1 MPGPYLQDP
10 GDAGYGSGRRT
21 GPVSPQRAETPWD
34 DGSAG
39 FWRDD
44 RSSRGDGRPS
54 RRGAD
59 RGPAPEESS
68 WPGMLAGRSR
78 RGERG
83 ARGARAAGRGAR
95 DARDAQSGFDQ
106 GGDRG
111 GDRGGRF
118 SQTADDLRSRL
129 GVRGAAGS
137 RGAARGEGSRGAGT
151 RRAGSRGA
159 GPNGMGP
166 NGGGPNGAGA
176 DRAGA
181 DRAGRN
187 GRPDEGF
194 WDEPGGRRGTQANG
208 GRPRLAADGT
218 RAGGMRSRVSRDGAG
233 PARGLRRTAPGAA
246 AAYPGDYGDGPPAG
260 HRGRTALRELP
271 DELWAE
277 RDRTG
282 QGVRPGSAER
292 PGGRR
297 GGGRGGQGGGRG
309 GGGRG
314 SGGPDPRSRG
324 ERFKD
329 WLLHGSWWR
338 HWTLKKAVAVLG
350 IGAAVCFLLFV
361 AAFFI
366 IYSMTPIPTASD
378 LTAMQSSTVYY
389 SNGKQLGTF
398 DHTVNGQIVDRQ
410 LLSPNQIPPV
420 MTQAITA
427 AEDRQFYTEG
437 GVSLTGL
444 LRSAYED
451 AFGNGNL
458 QGGSTIT
465 MQYAKNYYNGVNTG
479 QNVSTK
485 LKEIFIATKLG
496 HERSKA
502 WVMTNYLNTVPF
514 GPTTYGVGAAAE
526 GYFNINLT
534 KPGAKLTVAQA
545 AMLAAMPNSPGFF
558 NPNPKAGDGYTA
570 LVARWHYVLAN
581 MVKDGNISQQVANAQ
596 QFPKLTPPASGN
608 GWTGYTG
615 YLMSMVEQQLEAPVA
630 DGGWGLTAE
639 QIDTGGYKITTTF
652 NLAKVN
658 ALARSVN
665 QEKAQM
671 RAAGLPFHLYD
682 RIGAV
687 LEDAKTGA
695 IVAIYGG
702 PGFGSKHCKATS
714 CQYNTAEIAE
724 PVGSSFK
731 PYVLSAAVKQNMNV
745 FTSKLNGFS
754 PIWIPTSSSTGSLTQ
769 VEQTLS
775 PTNPPAGIPP
785 SAAGG
790 TSNGMYYF
798 KFDEAAENSGKPL
811 PVNVAAA
818 ISSDP
823 AFEDLAHRDGIDAV
837 IDMASAFG
845 VGHNPFVQPCSV
857 AGSDQGNPAIT
868 IQDCNDLTGPI
879 NGLQSNFSPTKFSKR
894 AKLNGTPGSPAIA
907 LGENPLTP
915 IEQATTFATLANDGV
930 YNTPHVIKA
939 LQHGTATMPTHY
951 TRQPVLT
958 PQQAADVDW
967 ALSFDNNM
975 AGGTAEANVP
985 FRRGDVIGKTGT
997 LGSGANSS
1005 QAWFIGA
1012 TPSQYALSVAL
1023 FTNNPGTQV
1032 LNNLPSINGMPGS
1045 QGGAWPSAIW
1055 NNFMTAQF
1063 SNTPPVPLFTPE
1075 NGFPFVTWIQAK
1087 AKHHGPPTCQ
1097 MGQFTGCKCKKHGGF
1112 CQNPNPNP
1120 SCQPVQF
1127 GPPCNGT
1134 SPSPGPSCGFGQ
1146 GGCNSPGPSP
1156 SPSPTCTP
1164 TFGQPCHGTKSP
1176 AAGRVAP
1183 AGRSRHQGGHQR

>member
-1 MPGPYLQDP
+1 
-10 GDAGYGSGRRT
+10 
-21 GPVSPQRAETPWD
+21 
-34 DGSAG
+34 
-39 FWRDD
+39 
-44 RSSRGDGRPS
+44 
-54 RRGAD
+54 
-59 RGPAPEESS
+59 
-68 WPGMLAGRSR
+68 MLAGRSG
-78 RGERG
+78 RGSR
-83 ARGARAAGRGAR
+83 ASRAA
-95 DARDAQSGFDQ
+95 QSRLDQ
-106 GGDRG
+106 SDDRG

-129 GVRGAAGS
+129 GVGGSGGS
-137 RGAARGEGSRGAGT
+137 RGAAA
-151 RRAGSRGA
+151 RRADARGTAGPNGA
-159 GPNGMGP
+159 GPNG
-166 NGGGPNGAGA
+166 
-176 DRAGA
+176 
-181 DRAGRN
+181 AGRN
-187 GRPDEGF
+187 GAGRNGAGRGRPDADY
-194 WDEPGGRRGTQANG
+194 WDEPDGGRGVQADG
-208 GRPRLAADGT
+208 DRPRLGAGGT
-218 RAGGMRSRVSRDGAG
+218 RTGAIRARVSRDGAV
-233 PARGLRRTAPGAA
+233 PARGLRRAAPAAA
-246 AAYPGDYGDGPPAG
+246 AAYPGDYGDGRG
-260 HRGRTALRELP
+260 DGRVGRTALREQP
-271 DELWAE
+271 DFWAE

-282 QGVRPGSAER
+282 GGPQSGNGNGNGNGER

-309 GGGRG
+309 GGGRR
-314 SGGPDPRSRG
+314 SDGPDPRSRG
-324 ERFKD
+324 ERFKE
-329 WLLHGSWWR
+329 WLLYGSWWR
-338 HWTLKKAVAVLG
+338 HWSLKKVLAVLG
-350 IGAAVCFLLFV
+350 VGAAACFLLFV

-366 IYSMTPIPTASD
+366 IYNMTPIPKASD
-378 LTAMQSSTVYY
+378 QAAKQQSSVVYF

-398 DHTVNGQIVDRQ
+398 DHTSNGQIVDRQ
-410 LLSPNQIPPV
+410 LLSPQQIPAV

-427 AEDRQFYTEG
+427 AEDRQFYSEG

-444 LRSAYED
+444 VRSAFQD
-451 AFGNGNL
+451 VFGNGNL

-465 MQYAKNYYNGVNTG
+465 MQYAKNYYSGVNTG
-479 QNVSTK
+479 QNVGTK

-526 GYFNINLT
+526 GYFDVNLT
-534 KPGAKLTVAQA
+534 KAGATLTIAQA

-558 NPNPKAGDGYTA
+558 NPDPHAGDGYTA
-570 LVARWHYVLAN
+570 LVARWKYVLGN
-581 MVKDGNISQQVANAQ
+581 MVKDGNITQQVANAQ
-596 QFPKLTPPASGN
+596 QFPKLTPPPAGN
-608 GWTGYTG
+608 GENGYTG
-615 YLMSMVEQQLEAPVA
+615 YLMSMVQQQLEAPVA

-639 QIDTGGYKITTTF
+639 RIATGGYRITTTF

-671 RAAGLPFHLYD
+671 RAAGLPFRLYD

-731 PYVLSAAVKQNMNV
+731 PYVLAAAVKQDMNV
-745 FTSKLNGFS
+745 FTSKLNGYS

-769 VEQTLS
+769 IEQTLS
-775 PTNPPAGIPP
+775 PTSPPAGIPP
-785 SAAGG
+785 TAAGG
-790 TSNGMYYF
+790 ASNGIYYF
-798 KFDEAAENSGKPL
+798 KFDEAEENSGKPL

-823 AFEDLAHRDGIDAV
+823 AFEDLAHRAGIDAV
-837 IDMASAFG
+837 INMASAFG
-845 VGHNPFVQPCSV
+845 VGHNAFVQPCSV
-857 AGSDQGNPAIT
+857 AGSDQGDPATT
-868 IQDCNDLTGPI
+868 IQDCNDLTGPL
-879 NGLQSNFSPTKFSKR
+879 NGLQPNFSPTKFSKR
-894 AKLNGTPGSPAIA
+894 AKANGTPGSPAIA

-915 IEQATTFATLANDGV
+915 VEQATTFATLANDGV
-930 YNTPHVIKA
+930 YNTPHVIKK
-939 LQHGTATMPTHY
+939 LEQGTATLPTHY
-951 TRQPVLT
+951 VREPVLS
-958 PQQAADVDW
+958 PQQAADVGW

-975 AGGTAEANVP
+975 GGGTAEANVP

-997 LGSGANSS
+997 LGSGANAS

-1045 QGGAWPSAIW
+1045 QGGGWPAAIW

-1063 SNTPPVPLFTPE
+1063 SNTPAIPLFTPE

-1087 AKHHGPPTCQ
+1087 AKHAGPPACK
-1097 MGQFTGCKCKKHGGF
+1097 MGQFTGCKCPKHSGF

-1120 SCQPVQF
+1120 SCQPGQF
-1127 GPPCNGT
+1127 GQPCNGT
-1134 SPSPGPSCGFGQ
+1134 TPSPSPSCGFPAQ
-1146 GGCNSPGPSP
+1146 GCNSPNPTPSP
-1156 SPSPTCTP
+1156 TPSPTCTP
-1164 TFGQPCHGTKSP
+1164 TFGQPCHSAKPGAASRSITGDTSSASPGSATLTALLQPAEEALTAGTVGT
-1176 AAGRVAP
+1176 AGT
-1183 AGRSRHQGGHQR
+1183 AGMRLLL

>member
-1 MPGPYLQDP
+1 LPGPYLQDP
-10 GDAGYGSGRRT
+10 GDAGYRSGRRP
-21 GPVSPQRAETPWD
+21 GPISPRRVESPWD

-39 FWRDD
+39 FWRNDRGSRGDD
-44 RSSRGDGRPS
+44 SSSRGDGRPA
-54 RRGAD
+54 RRGPD
-59 RGPAPEESS
+59 RGPAQEDSS

-78 RGERG
+78 RGSRG
-83 ARGARAAGRGAR
+83 AQARP
-95 DARDAQSGFDQ
+95 DQSN
-106 GGDRG
+106 DRG
-111 GDRGGRF
+111 GERSGRF
-118 SQTADDLRSRL
+118 SQTADDLKSRL
-129 GVRGAAGS
+129 GIRGAGS
-137 RGAARGEGSRGAGT
+137 RGVGSRGSRGAGS
-151 RRAGSRGA
+151 RGRAELTGA
-159 GPNGMGP
+159 GPNG
-166 NGGGPNGAGA
+166 
-176 DRAGA
+176 
-181 DRAGRN
+181 
-187 GRPDEGF
+187 RPDDGY
-194 WDEPGGRRGTQANG
+194 WDDEPGGRRGTQASG
-208 GRPRLAADGT
+208 DRPRLSADGR
-218 RAGGMRSRVSRDGAG
+218 RA
-233 PARGLRRTAPGAA
+233 ARGAA
-246 AAYPGDYGDGPPAG
+246 AAYPGDYGDGRMDGPG
-260 HRGRTALRELP
+260 GRTALRDLP
-271 DELWAE
+271 DEFWAE

-282 QGVRPGSAER
+282 HGVGPGSGER
-292 PGGRR
+292 PGARR
-297 GGGRGGQGGGRG
+297 GGGRGGEGGGRG
-309 GGGRG
+309 GGGRR
-314 SGGPDPRSRG
+314 SAAPDPRSLG
-324 ERFKD
+324 ARFKD
-329 WLLHGSWWR
+329 WLLYGSWWR
-338 HWTLKKAVAVLG
+338 HWTLKKAAAVLG
-350 IGAAVCFLLFV
+350 VGAALCFLIFV
-361 AAFFI
+361 GAFFI
-366 IYSMTPIPTASD
+366 IYNMTPIPTATD
-378 LTAMQSSTVYY
+378 MTAWQSSTVYY
-389 SNGKQLGTF
+389 ANGKQLGTF
-398 DHTVNGQIVDRQ
+398 DHNVNGQIIDRQ
-410 LLSPNQIPPV
+410 LLTPSQIPAL

-444 LRSAYED
+444 LRAAYQD

-465 MQYAKNYYNGVNTG
+465 MQYAKNYYSGVNTG
-479 QNVSTK
+479 QNLSTK

-526 GYFNINLT
+526 GYFNVNLT
-534 KPGAKLTVAQA
+534 KPSAKLTIAQA

-558 NPNPKAGDGYTA
+558 NPNPKAGAGYTA
-570 LVARWHYVLAN
+570 LVARWKYVLAN

-596 QFPKLTPPASGN
+596 VFPKLTSPASGN

-665 QEKAQM
+665 QEKAKM
-671 RAAGLPFHLYD
+671 RAAGLPFRLYD

-702 PGFGSKHCKATS
+702 PGFGSKHCRATS

-754 PIWIPTSSSTGSLTQ
+754 PIWIPTSSSTGGLRQ
-769 VEQTLS
+769 IEQTLS
-775 PTNPPAGIPP
+775 PTSPPTGIAAN
-785 SAAGG
+785 AAGG
-790 TSNGMYYF
+790 TSNGIYYF

-837 IDMASAFG
+837 IGMASAFG
-845 VGHNPFVQPCSV
+845 VGHNAFVQPCSV
-857 AGSDQGNPAIT
+857 AGSADGNPAKT
-868 IQDCNDLTGPI
+868 IQLCNDLTGAV

-894 AKLNGTPGSPAIA
+894 AHQNGTPGSPAIA

-930 YNTPHVIKA
+930 YNTPHVIKT

-951 TRQPVLT
+951 TREPVLT

-997 LGSGANSS
+997 LGSGANAS

-1045 QGGAWPSAIW
+1045 QGGGWPAAIW

-1063 SNTPPVPLFTPE
+1063 SNTPPVPLFTPQ

-1087 AKHHGPPTCQ
+1087 AKHHGPPACQ
-1097 MGQFTGCKCKKHGGF
+1097 MGQFKGCKCSKHAGF
-1112 CQNPNPNP
+1112 CQNPNPTP
-1120 SCQPVQF
+1120 SCQQTQF
-1127 GPPCNGT
+1127 GQPC
-1134 SPSPGPSCGFGQ
+1134 
-1146 GGCNSPGPSP
+1146 GPSP
-1156 SPSPTCTP
+1156 SPSPSCGKGH
-1164 TFGQPCHGTKSP
+1164 GQSGCNSPSPSPSPSLATAP
-1176 AAGRVAP
+1176 AASRSSASGTSAASRGSPTLTAALQP
-1183 AGRSRHQGGHQR
+1183 AVEALRLAAGMRLLL